1 MSSTTTR
8 STMPPDPKK
17 PNPPEPKAD
26 PPGPKHPNKVVLT
39 YGGPDWDDKPNK
51 VQDFTPAA
59 NNFTID
65 IGNGNILTIA
75 WDESEV
81 VQ

>member
-1 MSSTTTR
+1 
-8 STMPPDPKK
+8 MPGP
-17 PNPPEPKAD
+17 PNPPPVPPVPVPD
-26 PPGPKHPNKVVLT
+26 PPGLKHRNKVVLT
-39 YGGPDWDDKPNK
+39 YGGPDWDNRPDK
-51 VQDFTPAA
+51 VQNFTPAA

>member
-1 MSSTTTR
+1 
-8 STMPPDPKK
+8 MPPDPKK
-17 PNPPEPKAD
+17 PKPDPPEPKAD
-26 PPGPKHPNKVVLT
+26 PPGPKHRNKVTLT
-39 YGGPDWDDKPNK
+39 YTGPDWDTRPDK
-51 VQDFTPAA
+51 VQNFTPAT
-59 NNFTID
+59 NNFTVD